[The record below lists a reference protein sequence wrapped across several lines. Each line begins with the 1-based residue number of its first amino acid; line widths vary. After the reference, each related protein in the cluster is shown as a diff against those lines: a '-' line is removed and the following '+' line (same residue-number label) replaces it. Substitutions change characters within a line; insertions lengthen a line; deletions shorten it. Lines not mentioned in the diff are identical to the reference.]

1 MTDNKFNK
9 KELQNKLQG
18 FAEGQDYSI
27 LAENGKQVY
36 DIHSSALKKSLWGDR
51 IPVWCKIEVYDN
63 ENEHYRGRFEGYENG
78 YQSLQNGLDN
88 NLIEIGSSK
97 NGSDYKSETGKA
109 EGNFANQ
116 KNKNPWQI
124 GENIGHGD
132 KFAPINPGPASDKH
146 NEEHLASLRESQS
159 ALDQQNIHLK
169 AENKSLEQQ
178 LAQERQTKKEI
189 EEQAQAERNNLQ
201 NELNQLRQELRQTQE
216 KITQLQAELKTELT
230 KTSNPDT
237 QKVIKQLTK
246 TQQELK
252 KIDQLTPKNNPQEEQ
267 LNSLREQLDNSQQA
281 LSAAAA
287 HRQSL
292 LPVQQVQSAVKSQ
305 PPALSQPK
313 SKAPYLVGGLVFSG
327 VSLLILGYFLGKEKK
342 RNKN

>member
-9 KELQNKLQG
+9 KELQG
-18 FAEGQDYSI
+18 FAEGKDYSI

-36 DIHSSALKKSLWGDR
+36 DIHSSALKKSLWGER

-78 YQSLQNGLDN
+78 YQSLQF
-88 NLIEIGSSK
+88 SK
-97 NGSDYKSETGKA
+97 NGLDYKSETGKA

-132 KFAPINPGPASDKH
+132 KFAPINPGPASDKP

-159 ALDQQNIHLK
+159 ALDQQNTHLK

-201 NELNQLRQELRQTQE
+201 NELNQLRQELSQTQE

-292 LPVQQVQSAVKSQ
+292 LPAQQVQSAAESQ
-305 PPALSQPK
+305 PVTFSQPK
-313 SKAPYLVGGLVFSG
+313 NYTPYLVGGLVLFG
-327 VSLLILGYFLGKEKK
+327 TSLLILGYFLGKEKK